1 MFVPVTQKHTRIQT
15 MAGTQQHENTT
26 IVTTVGMKSTRA
38 DKYKTNVFNEM
49 NKLKANKNKAN
60 RS

>member
-1 MFVPVTQKHTRIQT
+1 
-15 MAGTQQHENTT
+15 
-26 IVTTVGMKSTRA
+26 MKSTRA
-38 DKYKTNVFNEM
+38 DKYKSNVFNEM